1 MNKSNM
7 NNENKTINKT
17 ESKENKTTESNN
29 LDLSMLSNARTSIK
43 RKITNNINEINLSW
57 SRDTNKKEKANKT
70 KLDTSKALGAI
81 DVTTWSTTY
90 THAFTSIFHRSNN
103 WILQTMNGHVRL
115 VRQ

>member
-7 NNENKTINKT
+7 NKENKTIKSKVIDLNK
-17 ESKENKTTESNN
+17 
-29 LDLSMLSNARTSIK
+29 LSNARTSIK
-43 RKITNNINEINLSW
+43 RKITNNINEINLGW
-57 SRDTNKKEKANKT
+57 TRDTNKKEKANKT
-70 KLDTSKALGAI
+70 KIDTSNALGAI
-81 DVTTWSTTY
+81 DVSSWSTTY

>member
-1 MNKSNM
+1 M
-7 NNENKTINKT
+7 NKTIIKKKTKQLNKI
-17 ESKENKTTESNN
+17 EKQNKVTLEC
-29 LDLSMLSNARTSIK
+29 LSNARTSIK